1 MSVRMCDY
9 ISFFEFAN
17 DGSDLAEAR
26 CGLGA
31 AYTLITSIENRGLSL
46 CPDHMRAVVKILD
59 RLEIP
64 NLIGH
69 VPGYVP
75 KSNV

>member
-1 MSVRMCDY
+1 MSARMCDY
-9 ISFFEFAN
+9 SIFVDFSCDET
-17 DGSDLAEAR
+17 GLAETR
-26 CGLGA
+26 CGLDA
-31 AYTLITSIENRGLSL
+31 VYTLITSIENRGLCL
-46 CPDHMRAVVKILD
+46 CPERMRAVVKILD